1 MIALL
6 RIRIIQAQ
14 LIFLIIFP
22 QDTRPKKYPSDF
34 RPLVQYNST
43 LSSLKFNMCTHTLIL
58 SQETSSTYSGS
69 SSGRSAA
76 GSGSSGSGSG
86 YCPSNA
92 GSSDSGRS
100 QGRYHGIPGPAYGGM
115 YGDPR
120 DKGKWNSEFSS
131 ISTVISLCH

>member
-6 RIRIIQAQ
+6 RIRIISNTVNHLDHFSAGHSPQEVSFRLQTAGTVQ
-14 LIFLIIFP
+14 LSNHSNL
-22 QDTRPKKYPSDF
+22 TC
-34 RPLVQYNST
+34 V
-43 LSSLKFNMCTHTLIL
+43 HTLIL